1 MFYLLINFFMQN
13 EEKRAAGDWEK
24 KTTSVA
30 LTKGKSLF
38 EALTKYSSSRI
49 PYLEKTFLVT
59 TT

>member
-1 MFYLLINFFMQN
+1 MQN

-24 KTTSVA
+24 KTTSGA

-49 PYLEKTFLVT
+49 PYLEKTFLET